1 MGRPSNPLFPYT
13 IKPHKLNGHIY
24 ASTQVPR
31 VDGKTGRKVFRH
43 VHWGTLTDNVFH
55 PFSEF
60 ILLPPSEREKY
71 IFPEGCD
78 THELQGLSGMR
89 GPGRPEYCDEAKNRL
104 YGDIWL
110 LEQVAEKTGVRQ
122 DLMVAFDGNKEMADA
137 ILTLAMFPYVTK
149 FNYSRVERWQRIAR
163 TPSSME
169 LSAKNITLLTQ
180 SITEGHRMAFLQCR
194 ASRLRGGQMCAVD
207 STTRTAYGDSL
218 TDIRWGRNKERLP
231 MPHTTEVVVYTLD
244 SHMPLY
250 YRSFPGNM
258 PDSRSLPTI
267 LADLEHAGFTGII
280 FITDRGY
287 ESLRNLEGCIL
298 KHIPFVSAVKIQQ
311 DFISEKIL
319 EFGDFGARPDGMELD
334 PDTRL
339 YHRQYDMRHDVKGNG
354 NCVHKSDRLKLN
366 LFFDSARRGEEMVE
380 LDIEILKQ
388 ETDLAAMKASG
399 ELLDADAV
407 LKRQFCYFSLEYDA
421 QKRIL
426 TGYSRDEKKIE
437 RARRYSGFFAI
448 LTHCL
453 DWDAP
458 TAYGNYRLRDEQEK
472 YFQQMKDQMGADRQ
486 RNWSEDGK
494 TGRLFILFVAL
505 ILSSHVRHV
514 WRSTALHKSF
524 RTSLDILDEM
534 RSIRCVEHTNR
545 AKHVTPFVGM
555 QNDICD
561 AFGFTPPK
569 GCERRYVSREVV
581 KRKRG
586 RPRKAVVEQQ

>member
-1 MGRPSNPLFPYT
+1 
-13 IKPHKLNGHIY
+13 
-24 ASTQVPR
+24 
-31 VDGKTGRKVFRH
+31 
-43 VHWGTLTDNVFH
+43 
-55 PFSEF
+55 
-60 ILLPPSEREKY
+60 
-71 IFPEGCD
+71 
-78 THELQGLSGMR
+78 
-89 GPGRPEYCDEAKNRL
+89 
-104 YGDIWL
+104 
-110 LEQVAEKTGVRQ
+110 
-122 DLMVAFDGNKEMADA
+122 
-137 ILTLAMFPYVTK
+137 
-149 FNYSRVERWQRIAR
+149 
-163 TPSSME
+163 
-169 LSAKNITLLTQ
+169 
-180 SITEGHRMAFLQCR
+180 
-194 ASRLRGGQMCAVD
+194 
-207 STTRTAYGDSL
+207 
-218 TDIRWGRNKERLP
+218 

-287 ESLRNLEGCIL
+287 ESLRNLEGGIL

-339 YHRQYDMRHDVKGNG
+339 YYRQYDMRHDVKGNG

-366 LFFDSARRGEEMVE
+366 LFFDPARRGEEMVE

-399 ELLDADAV
+399 EVPDADAV

-421 QKRIL
+421 RKRIL
-426 TGYSRDEKKIE
+426 TGYSRDEKRIE

-505 ILSSHVRHV
+505 ILGSHVRHV

-545 AKHVTPFVGM
+545 ARHVTPFVGM

-569 GCERRYVSREVV
+569 GCERKYVSREVV

>member
-1 MGRPSNPLFPYT
+1 
-13 IKPHKLNGHIY
+13 
-24 ASTQVPR
+24 
-31 VDGKTGRKVFRH
+31 
-43 VHWGTLTDNVFH
+43 
-55 PFSEF
+55 
-60 ILLPPSEREKY
+60 
-71 IFPEGCD
+71 
-78 THELQGLSGMR
+78 
-89 GPGRPEYCDEAKNRL
+89 
-104 YGDIWL
+104 
-110 LEQVAEKTGVRQ
+110 
-122 DLMVAFDGNKEMADA
+122 
-137 ILTLAMFPYVTK
+137 
-149 FNYSRVERWQRIAR
+149 
-163 TPSSME
+163 
-169 LSAKNITLLTQ
+169 
-180 SITEGHRMAFLQCR
+180 
-194 ASRLRGGQMCAVD
+194 MCAVD

-287 ESLRNLEGCIL
+287 ESLRNLECGIL

-311 DFISEKIL
+311 DFISQKIL

-339 YHRQYDMRHDVKGNG
+339 YYRQYDMRHDVKGNG
-354 NCVHKSDRLKLN
+354 DCVHKSDRLKLN

-426 TGYSRDEKKIE
+426 TGYSRDEKRIE

-505 ILSSHVRHV
+505 ILGSHVRHV
-514 WRSTALHKSF
+514 WRSTALSKSF
-524 RTSLDILDEM
+524 RSSLDILDEM

-545 AKHVTPFVGM
+545 ARHVTPFVGM

-569 GCERRYVSREVV
+569 GCERKYVSREVV